1 MEGMGVG
8 LGLGAAFMLAVMVG
22 LWQFRRRR
30 AQLARGSHGD
40 HQQRRALQ
48 DLVDSSRQQALFSP
62 SAPHGSWT
70 AVWVSWGGVLGFNS
84 AGRGAS
90 SSVVRMGV
98 GMALYQ
104 RYSERG

>member
-8 LGLGAAFMLAVMVG
+8 LGLGAAFMLAVVVG

-30 AQLARGSHGD
+30 AQLARGPHGD

-62 SAPHGSWT
+62 SAPHGS
-70 AVWVSWGGVLGFNS
+70 
-84 AGRGAS
+84 
-90 SSVVRMGV
+90 
-98 GMALYQ
+98 
-104 RYSERG
+104 